1 MSFVWWE
8 RCFGVMH
15 NSLESG
21 YLRSCVTPILE
32 TLDAFFRNVVIEGPL
47 SLISLYSHYNVK
59 KFLPFY
65 DIK

>member
-1 MSFVWWE
+1 
-8 RCFGVMH
+8 MH

-21 YLRSCVTPILE
+21 YLRSCVTHILE